1 MKKSRKKMIVRH
13 FLLMELVMAF
23 AIFVFI
29 AGSFYT
35 LNSSMA
41 KYRGQLEN
49 QTEALSVVD
58 NFLERLSAVK
68 SPTTGVAG
76 KIFRIEFD
84 RSQLKDKEGI
94 STVFQEKDGLFI
106 VEIKNAKGNIL
117 AKAEI
122 KQKKA
127 IEGPGKNQ

>member
-1 MKKSRKKMIVRH
+1 MKKKNKKMIVRH

-23 AIFVFI
+23 ATFVFI

-35 LNSSMA
+35 LNSSLA
-41 KYRGQLEN
+41 KYRGQLES

-68 SPTTGVAG
+68 SPTAG
-76 KIFRIEFD
+76 AAEKIFRIEFD

-94 STVFQEKDGLFI
+94 STVFQGKGGLFI
-106 VEIKNAKGNIL
+106 VEIKNAKGKVL
-117 AKAEI
+117 AKAQL
-122 KQKKA
+122 KQKKTA
-127 IEGPGKNQ
+127 EGPEKN

>member
-1 MKKSRKKMIVRH
+1 MKKKNKKMIVRH

-35 LNSSMA
+35 LNSSLA
-41 KYRGQLEN
+41 KYRGQLES

-68 SPTTGVAG
+68 SPTAG
-76 KIFRIEFD
+76 AAEKIFRIEFD

-94 STVFQEKDGLFI
+94 STVFQGKGGLFI
-106 VEIKNAKGNIL
+106 VEIKNAKGKVL
-117 AKAEI
+117 AKAQL
-122 KQKKA
+122 KQKKTA
-127 IEGPGKNQ
+127 EGPEKN